1 MHAMAVRRELV
12 FLFFFFWKFI
22 GSRALKY
29 LLDRKGKRRRR
40 AIFLELSAYFE
51 FSMTTSFSL
60 SFSELVR
67 CQVEGALF
75 RQTLKICLVSF
86 CLVLLF
92 SVFVL
97 SWLVMFVKS
106 TVRAREI

>member
-75 RQTLKICLVSF
+75 RQTQRS
-86 CLVLLF
+86 
-92 SVFVL
+92 VL
-97 SWLVMFVKS
+97 SLFVWCFCFLFLFCHG
-106 TVRAREI
+106 